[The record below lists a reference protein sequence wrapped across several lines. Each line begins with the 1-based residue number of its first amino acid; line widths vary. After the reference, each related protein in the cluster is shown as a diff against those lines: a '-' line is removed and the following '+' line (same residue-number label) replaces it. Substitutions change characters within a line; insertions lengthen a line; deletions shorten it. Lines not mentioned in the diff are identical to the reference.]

1 MERLFMENAKV
12 MAKGQ
17 VTIPKEVREVL
28 RLKNGDKVT
37 FIVEGNNVRVVNAA
51 VYAMEMFA
59 REMKGEA
66 EKAGVSSDED
76 VIDLIK
82 ELRSEDET
90 E

>member
-1 MERLFMENAKV
+1 MERLFMDNAKV

-28 RLKNGDKVT
+28 RIKNGDKVT
-37 FIVEGNNVRVVNAA
+37 FIVEGENVRIVNAA

-66 EKAGVSSDED
+66 EKAGIKTDDD
-76 VIDLIK
+76 VISQVK
-82 ELRSEDET
+82 ELRAESAG
-90 E
+90 